1 MWGKF
6 ECFGFC
12 ATRVDDITKINF
24 RFSRRH
30 PWRGSVHTYRPHK
43 WGGATLAPNPFPLT
57 KSRTRGKNMSIDRG
71 KALAI
76 GFMALIAQALW
87 LAPVNIGWPLG
98 ATLGVALMLWKERR
112 NPEVTSSI
120 QKPTKQT
127 FYYIMIGLC
136 ILFISGWMLSLV
148 SGPTENQQAIETS
161 MKTLGS
167 VRLGLAVV
175 VIAPLVEEYVF
186 RHLLVGPDGS
196 MTRLIIISLFFG
208 YEHMGQMSLIPFT
221 YYSAMGVVLGL
232 CYLRGDKLTTS
243 VPLHMIYNAIGFGL
257 MVM

>member
-1 MWGKF
+1 
-6 ECFGFC
+6 
-12 ATRVDDITKINF
+12 
-24 RFSRRH
+24 
-30 PWRGSVHTYRPHK
+30 
-43 WGGATLAPNPFPLT
+43 
-57 KSRTRGKNMSIDRG
+57 
-71 KALAI
+71 
-76 GFMALIAQALW
+76 
-87 LAPVNIGWPLG
+87 
-98 ATLGVALMLWKERR
+98 
-112 NPEVTSSI
+112 
-120 QKPTKQT
+120 
-127 FYYIMIGLC
+127 
-136 ILFISGWMLSLV
+136 MLSLV

-167 VRLGLAVV
+167 LRLGLAVV

-221 YYSAMGVVLGL
+221 YYSAMGVVLGI

-243 VPLHMIYNAIGFGL
+243 IPLHMIYNAIGLGL

>member
-1 MWGKF
+1 
-6 ECFGFC
+6 
-12 ATRVDDITKINF
+12 
-24 RFSRRH
+24 
-30 PWRGSVHTYRPHK
+30 
-43 WGGATLAPNPFPLT
+43 
-57 KSRTRGKNMSIDRG
+57 MSIDRG

-87 LAPVNIGWPLG
+87 LAPVNLGWPVG

-136 ILFISGWMLSLV
+136 VLFVSGWMLSLV
-148 SGPTENQQAIETS
+148 TGPTENQQAIETS

-167 VRLGLAVV
+167 GRLGLAVV
-175 VIAPLVEEYVF
+175 LIAPLVEEYVF
-186 RHLLVGPDGS
+186 RHLLVGPSGT
-196 MTRLIIISLFFG
+196 MTRLIAISLLFG
-208 YEHMGQMSLIPFT
+208 YEHVGQLNLVPLT
-221 YYSAMGVVLGL
+221 YYSTMGVVLGI

-243 VPLHMIYNAIGFGL
+243 IPLHMIYNAIGFGL
-257 MVM
+257 MAM

>member
-1 MWGKF
+1 
-6 ECFGFC
+6 
-12 ATRVDDITKINF
+12 
-24 RFSRRH
+24 
-30 PWRGSVHTYRPHK
+30 
-43 WGGATLAPNPFPLT
+43 
-57 KSRTRGKNMSIDRG
+57 MSIDRG

-76 GFMALIAQALW
+76 GFMALIAQSLW
-87 LAPVNIGWPLG
+87 LAPVNLGWPLG
-98 ATLGVALMLWKERR
+98 ATLGVTLMLWKERQ
-112 NPEVTSSI
+112 NPELTSSI
-120 QKPTKQT
+120 QKPNKQT

-136 ILFISGWMLSLV
+136 VLLLSGWMLSFV
-148 SGPTENQQAIETS
+148 SGPTANQQAVEES

-167 VRLGLAVV
+167 VRLGFAVV

-186 RHLLVGPDGS
+186 RHLLVGPTGT

-208 YEHMGQMSLIPFT
+208 YEHVGQLSLVPLT

-257 MVM
+257 LVM

>member
-1 MWGKF
+1 
-6 ECFGFC
+6 
-12 ATRVDDITKINF
+12 
-24 RFSRRH
+24 
-30 PWRGSVHTYRPHK
+30 
-43 WGGATLAPNPFPLT
+43 
-57 KSRTRGKNMSIDRG
+57 MSIDRG

-87 LAPVNIGWPLG
+87 LAPVNIGWPVG
-98 ATLGVALMLWKERR
+98 ATLGVALMVWKERR
-112 NPEVTSSI
+112 NTEVTSSI

-136 ILFISGWMLSLV
+136 VLFISGWMLSLV
-148 SGPTENQQAIETS
+148 SGPMANQEALEGS
-161 MKTLGS
+161 MKTLGV

-186 RHLLVGPDGS
+186 RHLLVGPSGT
-196 MTRLIIISLFFG
+196 MTRLIAVSLLFG
-208 YEHMGQMSLIPFT
+208 YEHVGQLNLVPLT

>member
-1 MWGKF
+1 
-6 ECFGFC
+6 
-12 ATRVDDITKINF
+12 
-24 RFSRRH
+24 
-30 PWRGSVHTYRPHK
+30 
-43 WGGATLAPNPFPLT
+43 
-57 KSRTRGKNMSIDRG
+57 MSIDRG

-87 LAPVNIGWPLG
+87 LAPVNIGWPVG
-98 ATLGVALMLWKERR
+98 ATLGVALMMWKERR

-136 ILFISGWMLSLV
+136 VLLLSGWMLSLV
-148 SGPTENQQAIETS
+148 SGPTANQQTIEES

-167 VRLGLAVV
+167 LRLGLAVV

-186 RHLLVGPDGS
+186 RHLLVGPNGG
-196 MTRLIIISLFFG
+196 MTRLIAVSLLFG
-208 YEHMGQMSLIPFT
+208 YEHVGQLNLVPLT
-221 YYSAMGVVLGL
+221 YYSAMGVVLGI

-243 VPLHMIYNAIGFGL
+243 IPLHMIYNTIGFGL

>member
-1 MWGKF
+1 
-6 ECFGFC
+6 
-12 ATRVDDITKINF
+12 
-24 RFSRRH
+24 
-30 PWRGSVHTYRPHK
+30 
-43 WGGATLAPNPFPLT
+43 
-57 KSRTRGKNMSIDRG
+57 MSIDRG

-98 ATLGVALMLWKERR
+98 AALGLALMLWKERR

-127 FYYIMIGLC
+127 FYYIMIGLGV
-136 ILFISGWMLSLV
+136 LLVSGWMLSLV
-148 SGPTENQQAIETS
+148 SGPMANQEALEGS
-161 MKTLGS
+161 MKTLGV

-186 RHLLVGPDGS
+186 RHLLVGPSGT
-196 MTRLIIISLFFG
+196 MTRLIAVSLLFG
-208 YEHMGQMSLIPFT
+208 YEHVGQLNLVPLT

>member
-1 MWGKF
+1 
-6 ECFGFC
+6 
-12 ATRVDDITKINF
+12 
-24 RFSRRH
+24 
-30 PWRGSVHTYRPHK
+30 
-43 WGGATLAPNPFPLT
+43 
-57 KSRTRGKNMSIDRG
+57 MSINRG

-98 ATLGVALMLWKERR
+98 ATVGVALMMWRERR
-112 NPEVTSSI
+112 NPEVTGSI

-136 ILFISGWMLSLV
+136 VLLLSGWMLSLV
-148 SGPTENQQAIETS
+148 SGPMTNQEALEGS

-186 RHLLVGPDGS
+186 RHLLVGPHGS
-196 MTRLIIISLFFG
+196 MMRLIAISLLFG
-208 YEHMGQMSLIPFT
+208 YEHVGQLSLVPLT

>member
-1 MWGKF
+1 
-6 ECFGFC
+6 
-12 ATRVDDITKINF
+12 
-24 RFSRRH
+24 
-30 PWRGSVHTYRPHK
+30 
-43 WGGATLAPNPFPLT
+43 
-57 KSRTRGKNMSIDRG
+57 MSIDRG

-148 SGPTENQQAIETS
+148 SGPMTNQEALEGSI
-161 MKTLGS
+161 KTLGV

-186 RHLLVGPDGS
+186 RHLLVGPMGT
-196 MTRLIIISLFFG
+196 MTRLIAISLLFG
-208 YEHMGQMSLIPFT
+208 YEHVGQLNLVPLT
-221 YYSAMGVVLGL
+221 YYSAMGVVLGI

-243 VPLHMIYNAIGFGL
+243 IPLHMIYNAIGFGL

>member
-1 MWGKF
+1 
-6 ECFGFC
+6 
-12 ATRVDDITKINF
+12 
-24 RFSRRH
+24 
-30 PWRGSVHTYRPHK
+30 
-43 WGGATLAPNPFPLT
+43 
-57 KSRTRGKNMSIDRG
+57 MSIDRG

-87 LAPVNIGWPLG
+87 LTPIDIGWPVG
-98 ATLGVALMLWKERR
+98 ATLGVAFMMWMERR
-112 NPEVTSSI
+112 NPEVTGSLP
-120 QKPTKQT
+120 KPTKQT

-136 ILFISGWMLSLV
+136 VLLLSGWMLSLV
-148 SGPTENQQAIETS
+148 SGPMTNQEALEGS

-167 VRLGLAVV
+167 VRLGFAVV

-186 RHLLVGPDGS
+186 RHLLVGPHGS
-196 MTRLIIISLFFG
+196 MMRLIAISLLFG
-208 YEHMGQMSLIPFT
+208 YEHVGQLSLVPLT

>member
-1 MWGKF
+1 
-6 ECFGFC
+6 
-12 ATRVDDITKINF
+12 
-24 RFSRRH
+24 
-30 PWRGSVHTYRPHK
+30 
-43 WGGATLAPNPFPLT
+43 
-57 KSRTRGKNMSIDRG
+57 MSIDRG

-87 LAPVNIGWPLG
+87 LAPVNIGWPMG
-98 ATLGVALMLWKERR
+98 ATLGVALMVWRERR
-112 NPEVTSSI
+112 NPEVTGSI

-127 FYYIMIGLC
+127 FYYIMTGLC
-136 ILFISGWMLSLV
+136 VLFISGWMLSLV
-148 SGPTENQQAIETS
+148 SGTTENQQAIETS

-186 RHLLVGPDGS
+186 RHLLVGPSGT
-196 MTRLIIISLFFG
+196 MTRLIAVSLLFG
-208 YEHMGQMSLIPFT
+208 YEHVGQLNLVPLT
-221 YYSAMGVVLGL
+221 YYSAMGVVLGI

-243 VPLHMIYNAIGFGL
+243 IPLHMIYNAIGFGL